1 MKHLFRVFG
10 LLVLSLSVYAQN
22 ESNSPYSRFGI
33 GELHNFSTATQSAM
47 GGVSVADNDPYSIN
61 INNPASYS
69 TIFKQRF
76 IMQTGGFHTSKL
88 LQTTSQNQVVNTT
101 NFNYLML
108 AFPLH
113 KFWASSVGLLP
124 YSEMSYAFSDVNT
137 DPAANLYFEG
147 NGGITK
153 FYFGNAIKLNSNTSF
168 GFNINYLFGN
178 LNSSRKVVFSDSDIF
193 NTRNNDD
200 INLKGFNLDFGLQ
213 YKAKFGDWNSV
224 IGLTLDDGAD
234 ISAKRTTLTE
244 TYRLSGDL
252 EIVEDTVDNSLLND
266 GILTLPTALGVGLG
280 LYNDQWK
287 ILADYKTEN
296 WSDYE
301 LFEES
306 DNLKNS
312 SRISLGCEFVPD
324 KKAINK
330 YYKMIRYRLGMYSTK
345 TYLNLKSQ
353 QLNESAVTLGF
364 GLPLKRSGTL
374 FNVSAELG
382 KIGTTDDGLIQESFA
397 RFKIGFIFSDVW
409 FVKRKYD

>member
-10 LLVLSLSVYAQN
+10 LLVLSLSVHAQN

-33 GELHNFSTATQSAM
+33 GELHDFSTATQSAM
-47 GGVSVADNDPYSIN
+47 GGVSIADNDPYSIN
-61 INNPASYS
+61 FNNPASYS

-88 LQTTSQNQVVNTT
+88 LKTNTQNQVVNST

-108 AFPLH
+108 AFPVN
-113 KFWASSVGLLP
+113 KFWASSIGLLP
-124 YSEMSYAFSDVNT
+124 YSEMSYSFSDVNVN
-137 DPAANLYFEG
+137 PSANLFFEG

-153 FYFGNAIKLNSNTSF
+153 FYFGNSVTPVKNLSL

-178 LNSSRKVVFSDSDIF
+178 LNSSRKVVFTDSDIF

-200 INLKGFNLDFGLQ
+200 TNIKGFNLDFGLQ
-213 YKAKFGDWNSV
+213 YKVKLGDWHSV
-224 IGLTLDDGAD
+224 IGITLDDGAE

-244 TYRLSGDL
+244 TYRLSGEL
-252 EIVEDTVDNSLLND
+252 EIVEDTVEN
-266 GILTLPTALGVGLG
+266 LTLNNGVLNLPSAFGMGLS
-280 LYNDQWK
+280 LSNDNWK
-287 ILADYKTEN
+287 ILADYKNEN
-296 WSDYE
+296 WADYQ
-301 LFEES
+301 LFNES
-306 DNLKNS
+306 DSLSNS
-312 SRISLGCEFVPD
+312 SRMSFGCEFVPD

-330 YYKMIRYRLGMYSTK
+330 YYKMIRYRLGMYSSK
-345 TYLNLKSQ
+345 TYLNLKNQ
-353 QLNESAVTLGF
+353 QLNEIAVSFGL

-374 FNVSAELG
+374 FNVSAEFG
-382 KIGTTDDGLIQESFA
+382 QMGTLDNDLIQESFA

>member
-10 LLVLSLSVYAQN
+10 LLVLSLSVHAQN

-33 GELHNFSTATQSAM
+33 GELHDFSTATQSAM
-47 GGVSVADNDPYSIN
+47 GGVSIADNDPYSIN
-61 INNPASYS
+61 FNNPASYS

-88 LQTTSQNQVVNTT
+88 LKTNTQNQVVNST

-108 AFPLH
+108 AFPVN
-113 KFWASSVGLLP
+113 KFWASSIGLLP
-124 YSEMSYAFSDVNT
+124 YSEMSYSFSDVNVN
-137 DPAANLYFEG
+137 PSANLFFEG

-153 FYFGNAIKLNSNTSF
+153 FYFGNSVTPVKNLSL

-178 LNSSRKVVFSDSDIF
+178 LNSSRKVVFTDSDIF

-200 INLKGFNLDFGLQ
+200 TNIKGFNLDFGLQ
-213 YKAKFGDWNSV
+213 YKVKLGDWHSV
-224 IGLTLDDGAD
+224 IGITLDDGAE

-244 TYRLSGDL
+244 TYRLSGEL
-252 EIVEDTVDNSLLND
+252 EIVEDTVEN
-266 GILTLPTALGVGLG
+266 LTLNNGVLNLPSAFGMGLS
-280 LYNDQWK
+280 LSNDNWK
-287 ILADYKTEN
+287 ILADYKNEN
-296 WSDYE
+296 WADYQ
-301 LFEES
+301 LFNES
-306 DNLKNS
+306 DSLSNS
-312 SRISLGCEFVPD
+312 SRMSFGCEFVPD

-330 YYKMIRYRLGMYSTK
+330 YYKMIRYRLGMYSSK
-345 TYLNLKSQ
+345 TYLNLKNQ
-353 QLNESAVTLGF
+353 QLNKIAVSFGL

-374 FNVSAELG
+374 FNVSAEFG
-382 KIGTTDDGLIQESFA
+382 QMGTLDNDLIQESFA

>member
-10 LLVLSLSVYAQN
+10 LLVLSLSVHAQN

-33 GELHNFSTATQSAM
+33 GELHDFSTATQSAM
-47 GGVSVADNDPYSIN
+47 GGVSIADNDPYSIN
-61 INNPASYS
+61 FNNPASYS

-88 LQTTSQNQVVNTT
+88 LKTNTQNQVVNST

-108 AFPLH
+108 AFPVH
-113 KFWASSVGLLP
+113 KFWASSIGLLP
-124 YSEMSYAFSDVNT
+124 YSEMSYSFSDVNYY
-137 DPAANLYFEG
+137 PSANLFFEG

-153 FYFGNAIKLNSNTSF
+153 FYFGNSVTPVKNLSL

-178 LNSSRKVVFSDSDIF
+178 LNSSRKVVFTDSDIF

-200 INLKGFNLDFGLQ
+200 TNIKGFNLDFGLQ
-213 YKAKFGDWNSV
+213 YKVKLGDWHSV
-224 IGLTLDDGAD
+224 IGITLDDGAE

-244 TYRLSGDL
+244 TYRLSGEL
-252 EIVEDTVDNSLLND
+252 EIVEDTVEN
-266 GILTLPTALGVGLG
+266 LTLNNGVLNLPSAFGMGLS
-280 LYNDQWK
+280 LSNDNWK
-287 ILADYKTEN
+287 ILADYKNEN
-296 WSDYE
+296 WADYQ
-301 LFEES
+301 LFNES
-306 DNLKNS
+306 DSLSNS
-312 SRISLGCEFVPD
+312 SRMSFGCEFVPD

-330 YYKMIRYRLGMYSTK
+330 YYKMIRYRLGMYSSK
-345 TYLNLKSQ
+345 TYLNLKNQ
-353 QLNESAVTLGF
+353 QLNEIAVSFGL

-374 FNVSAELG
+374 FNVSAEFG
-382 KIGTTDDGLIQESFA
+382 QMGTLDNDLIQESFA